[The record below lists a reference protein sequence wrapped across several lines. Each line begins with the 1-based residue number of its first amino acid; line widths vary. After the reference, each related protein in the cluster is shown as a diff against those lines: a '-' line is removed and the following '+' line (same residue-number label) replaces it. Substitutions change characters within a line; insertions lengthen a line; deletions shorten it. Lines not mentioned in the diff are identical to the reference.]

1 MSILLLALVV
11 AGATTGDASSSTVA
25 VGDATPV
32 FSRAEPNLAAG
43 QRALDHGDIDMALE
57 RFRRAVT
64 VTDDER
70 AVVEYDVGQALTLRA
85 MAAAKEATSATTTKT
100 SAPDQG
106 AEAPKGPAP
115 PDVDDALATFER
127 AATLARDQRLA
138 SEARLGAGNAALVGG
153 KIDDAVSLLRKAL
166 VADPHND
173 RARRNLQRALTMQQ
187 QSKPPPSEGG
197 DDDKDKKDQDNKDQ
211 DKKDQDKDKKDG
223 DQQKPG
229 GDKDKQDKQ
238 DAQGKP
244 GDEPSPDGED
254 QQDNGEQPDQQNN
267 EPKPDNADKPSEP
280 TPGKQD
286 KPGEDKA
293 QGKGEPLKA
302 KPTTKEEAQRQLK
315 GIRSRERPLSPFEM
329 RGTERQAPSAGKDW

>member
-106 AEAPKGPAP
+106 AETPQGPAP

-153 KIDDAVSLLRKAL
+153 KIDDAISLLRKAL

-197 DDDKDKKDQDNKDQ
+197 DDDKDKKDQD
-211 DKKDQDKDKKDG
+211 KKDQDKDKKDG
-223 DQQKPG
+223 DQQKQDG
-229 GDKDKQDKQ
+229 GKDKQDKS
-238 DAQGKP
+238 
-244 GDEPSPDGED
+244 GDEKNPAGAGDD
-254 QQDNGEQPDQQNN
+254 KQDNDDQPEKQNE
-267 EPKPDNADKPSEP
+267 EPKADNADKPSEP

-286 KPGEDKA
+286 KPGEDKSP
-293 QGKGEPLKA
+293 GKGEALKA
-302 KPTTKEEAQRQLK
+302 KPTSKEEAQRQLK

-329 RGTERQAPSAGKDW
+329 RGTERQVPSAGKDW

>member
-1 MSILLLALVV
+1 MSIFMLALVV

-25 VGDATPV
+25 VGDGTPV

-43 QRALDHGDIDMALE
+43 QRALEHGDIDMALE

-70 AVVEYDVGQALTLRA
+70 AVVEYDVGQTLTLRA
-85 MAAAKEATSATTTKT
+85 MAAAKAATAATTTQT

-106 AEAPKGPAP
+106 AEAPQRPAP

-127 AATLARDQRLA
+127 AATLARGQRLA

-153 KIDDAVSLLRKAL
+153 KIDDAISLLRKAL

-197 DDDKDKKDQDNKDQ
+197 DGDKDEKE
-211 DKKDQDKDKKDG
+211 QDKDKKDG
-223 DQQKPG
+223 DQQKQDG
-229 GDKDKQDKQ
+229 GKDTQD
-238 DAQGKP
+238 KP
-244 GDEPSPDGED
+244 GDEQNPAGAGDD
-254 QQDNGEQPDQQNN
+254 KQDNADQPEKQNE
-267 EPKPDNADKPSEP
+267 EPKANNADKPSEP

-286 KPGEDKA
+286 KPGEDKSP
-293 QGKGEPLKA
+293 GKGEALKA
-302 KPTTKEEAQRQLK
+302 KPTSKEEAQRQLK

-329 RGTERQAPSAGKDW
+329 RGTERQAPSAGRDW

>member
-25 VGDATPV
+25 VGDGTPV

-43 QRALDHGDIDMALE
+43 QRALEHGDIDMALE

-70 AVVEYDVGQALTLRA
+70 AVVEYDVGQTLTLRA
-85 MAAAKEATSATTTKT
+85 MAAAKEATSATTTQT

-106 AEAPKGPAP
+106 AEAPQRPAP

-153 KIDDAVSLLRKAL
+153 KIDDAISLLRKAL

-197 DDDKDKKDQDNKDQ
+197 DDDKDEKE
-211 DKKDQDKDKKDG
+211 QDKDKKDG
-223 DQQKPG
+223 DQQKQDG
-229 GDKDKQDKQ
+229 GKDKQDK
-238 DAQGKP
+238 P
-244 GDEPSPDGED
+244 GDEKNPAGAGDD
-254 QQDNGEQPDQQNN
+254 KQDNADQPEKQNE
-267 EPKPDNADKPSEP
+267 EPKEDNADKPSEP

-286 KPGEDKA
+286 KPGEDKSP
-293 QGKGEPLKA
+293 GKGEALKA
-302 KPTTKEEAQRQLK
+302 KPTSKEEAQRQLK

>member
-1 MSILLLALVV
+1 MSIFMLALVV

-25 VGDATPV
+25 VGDGTPV

-43 QRALDHGDIDMALE
+43 QRALEHGDIDMALE

-70 AVVEYDVGQALTLRA
+70 AVVEYDVGQTLTLRA
-85 MAAAKEATSATTTKT
+85 MAAAKAATSATSTKA
-100 SAPDQG
+100 SAPESG
-106 AEAPKGPAP
+106 AEAPQGPAP

-153 KIDDAVSLLRKAL
+153 KIDDAISLLRKAL

-197 DDDKDKKDQDNKDQ
+197 DDDQDKKDQDKKDQ

-223 DQQKPG
+223 DQQKQDG
-229 GDKDKQDKQ
+229 GKDKQDK
-238 DAQGKP
+238 P
-244 GDEPSPDGED
+244 GDKENPAAAADDKQDSGD
-254 QQDNGEQPDQQNN
+254 QPEQQNE
-267 EPKPDNADKPSEP
+267 EPKADNADKPSEP

-286 KPGEDKA
+286 KPGEDKSP
-293 QGKGEPLKA
+293 GKGEALKA
-302 KPTTKEEAQRQLK
+302 KPTSKEEAQRQLK

-329 RGTERQAPSAGKDW
+329 RGTERQVPSAGKDW

>member
-11 AGATTGDASSSTVA
+11 AGATTGDASSSTA
-25 VGDATPV
+25 VGDGDGDGNPV

-43 QRALDHGDIDMALE
+43 QRALEHGDIDMALE

-70 AVVEYDVGQALTLRA
+70 AVVEYDVGQTLTLRA
-85 MAAAKEATSATTTKT
+85 MAAAKAATAATTTQT

-106 AEAPKGPAP
+106 AEAPQRPAP

-153 KIDDAVSLLRKAL
+153 KIDDAISLLRKAL

-197 DDDKDKKDQDNKDQ
+197 DGDK

-223 DQQKPG
+223 DQQKQDG
-229 GDKDKQDKQ
+229 GKDTQD
-238 DAQGKP
+238 KP
-244 GDEPSPDGED
+244 GDEQNPAGAGDD
-254 QQDNGEQPDQQNN
+254 KQDNGDQPEKQNE
-267 EPKPDNADKPSEP
+267 EPKADNADKPSEP
-280 TPGKQD
+280 PPGKQD
-286 KPGEDKA
+286 KPGEDKSP
-293 QGKGEPLKA
+293 GKGEALKA
-302 KPTTKEEAQRQLK
+302 KPTSKEEAQRQLK

>member
-25 VGDATPV
+25 VGDGTPV

-43 QRALDHGDIDMALE
+43 QRALEHGDIDMALE

-70 AVVEYDVGQALTLRA
+70 AVVEYDVGQTLTLRA
-85 MAAAKEATSATTTKT
+85 MAAAKEATSAKTTQT

-106 AEAPKGPAP
+106 AEAPQRPAP

-153 KIDDAVSLLRKAL
+153 KIDDAISLLRKAL

-197 DDDKDKKDQDNKDQ
+197 DDDKDEKE
-211 DKKDQDKDKKDG
+211 QDKDKKDG
-223 DQQKPG
+223 DQQKQDG
-229 GDKDKQDKQ
+229 GKDKQDK
-238 DAQGKP
+238 P
-244 GDEPSPDGED
+244 GDEKNPAGAGDD
-254 QQDNGEQPDQQNN
+254 KQ
-267 EPKPDNADKPSEP
+267 DNADQPEKQNEEPKADNAEKPSEP

-286 KPGEDKA
+286 KPGEDKSP
-293 QGKGEPLKA
+293 GKGEALKA
-302 KPTTKEEAQRQLK
+302 KPTSKEEAQRQLK

>member
-106 AEAPKGPAP
+106 AEAPQGPAP

-153 KIDDAVSLLRKAL
+153 KIDDAISLLRKAL

-197 DDDKDKKDQDNKDQ
+197 DDDKDKKDQD
-211 DKKDQDKDKKDG
+211 KKDQDKDKKDG
-223 DQQKPG
+223 DQQKQDG
-229 GDKDKQDKQ
+229 GKDKQDKS
-238 DAQGKP
+238 
-244 GDEPSPDGED
+244 GDEKNPAGAED
-254 QQDNGEQPDQQNN
+254 DKQDNDDQPEKQNE
-267 EPKPDNADKPSEP
+267 EPKADNADKPSEP

-286 KPGEDKA
+286 KPGEDKSP
-293 QGKGEPLKA
+293 GKGEALKA
-302 KPTTKEEAQRQLK
+302 KPTSKEEAQRQLK

-329 RGTERQAPSAGKDW
+329 RGTERQVPSAGKDW

>member
-106 AEAPKGPAP
+106 AEAPQGPAP

-153 KIDDAVSLLRKAL
+153 KIDDAISLLRKAL

-197 DDDKDKKDQDNKDQ
+197 DGDKDE
-211 DKKDQDKDKKDG
+211 KDQDKDKKDG
-223 DQQKPG
+223 DQQKQDG
-229 GDKDKQDKQ
+229 GKDKQDKS
-238 DAQGKP
+238 
-244 GDEPSPDGED
+244 GDEKNPAGAED
-254 QQDNGEQPDQQNN
+254 DKQDNDDQPEKQNE
-267 EPKPDNADKPSEP
+267 EPKADNADKPSEP

-286 KPGEDKA
+286 KPGEDKSP
-293 QGKGEPLKA
+293 GKGEALKA
-302 KPTTKEEAQRQLK
+302 KPTSKEEAQRQLK

-329 RGTERQAPSAGKDW
+329 RGTERQVPSAGKDW